1 MVESLTPA
9 RADAAAAPASPALN
23 GRTDERTA
31 VELSLLLEAI
41 VRWGGYDFREYA
53 PATLKRRVAE
63 RMRAE
68 GVETISGLQ
77 ERVLHEPESLRRF
90 VFAMSQSSNRLFRAP
105 EYFRAFREKVVP
117 FLRTYSF
124 VRLWFPACSTGED
137 VYSAATILMEEGM
150 LERCMIYAT
159 DSSDIALNQARSGTF
174 EVGPLEE
181 FANDYR
187 LSGGGSSLTDIC
199 EYTDG
204 IARFSDKLQQHIIF
218 STHNIATDASLNE
231 FQCIVARSVLPQFSK
246 SLQYRVHNLLLA
258 SLSRFGFLCLS
269 SAESLHATPHE
280 GAFRKVDEV
289 FPIYRRM
296 R

>member
-1 MVESLTPA
+1 MVESIIKESSSTVPLSDRSEE
-9 RADAAAAPASPALN
+9 RAAI
-23 GRTDERTA
+23 
-31 VELSLLLEAI
+31 ELSLLLEAV
-41 VRWGGYDFREYA
+41 VRWSGFDFREYA

-68 GVETISGLQ
+68 DVNTMSALQ
-77 ERVLHEPESLRRF
+77 DCVLHDQEALRRL
-90 VFAMSQSSNRLFRAP
+90 VFSLSANANRLFRAP
-105 EYFRAFREKVVP
+105 EYFRAIRERVVP

-137 VYSAATILMEEGM
+137 VYTLAAILLEEG
-150 LERCMIYAT
+150 LLDRCMIYAT
-159 DSSDIALNQARSGTF
+159 DISDLALAQARIGSYR
-174 EVGPLEE
+174 VGALEE

-187 LSGGGSSLTDIC
+187 LSGGRQSMSEFC
-199 EYTDG
+199 EWNDG
-204 IARFSDKLQQHIIF
+204 TVQFNENLQRQIIF
-218 STHNIATDASLNE
+218 STHSLATDASLNE
-231 FQCIVARSVLPQFSK
+231 FHAIVARGVLPQFSK
-246 SLQYRVHNLLLA
+246 SLQYRVHNLFLQ
-258 SLSRFGFLCLS
+258 SLTRFGFICLS